1 MKKKIHP
8 NYHKIKVIM
17 TDGTNFETMSTWGKD
32 GDSLQLDIDPKSHA
46 AWTGGK
52 QKVMDKGRVSRF
64 NKRFKNLKTSKN

>member
-1 MKKKIHP
+1 
-8 NYHKIKVIM
+8 M